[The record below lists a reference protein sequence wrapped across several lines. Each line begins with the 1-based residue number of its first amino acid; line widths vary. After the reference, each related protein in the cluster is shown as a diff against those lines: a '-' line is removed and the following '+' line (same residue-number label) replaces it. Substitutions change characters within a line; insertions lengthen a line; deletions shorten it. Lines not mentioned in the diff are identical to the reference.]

1 MYIRVYS
8 RLKIIMNFDEGI
20 KLAFQTVKSNKMRTF
35 LTTLGIVIGVMSVI
49 GMMAI
54 INALDRYMAKTLSTI
69 GGNVFWV
76 QKYPAVRMGHLDQK
90 YRLRKDLKYEHVEA
104 IKRNATLI
112 SAVSAEYYRW
122 GRTIKYKDLAT
133 NPNIMVYGG
142 DEFWADVNG
151 RNISEGRALSRM
163 DIHHRRPVVVIGA
176 DIVDKLFPFTY
187 PVGEEVKIDGIRYE
201 VIGVIEKMG
210 QFLGGSQDNM
220 VAIPYTAFTKVYGD
234 RGSIGIAVKAKNP
247 ELILEAMDQVT
258 AILRIARK
266 VPPGAEN
273 DFEVVTADSIMD
285 TLRNL
290 TGFVFIAAVIICAIS
305 LLVGGIGIMNI
316 MLVSVTER
324 TREIGIRKAVGAK
337 KRHIL
342 TQFMTEAV
350 GICLFGGLIGIL
362 MGVLIGLL
370 IARALK
376 LPPAIPLWSIFV
388 GMGFSLFVG
397 VVFGT
402 YPAMKAA
409 KLDPIEA
416 LRYE

>member
-1 MYIRVYS
+1 
-8 RLKIIMNFDEGI
+8 MNFDEGI
-20 KLAFQTVKSNKMRTF
+20 KLAFQTVMANKLRSF

-54 INALDRYMAKTLSTI
+54 INALDRYMTKTLSAI
-69 GGNVFWV
+69 GGNVFWI
-76 QKYPAVRMGHLDQK
+76 QKYPAVQMGHLDHK
-90 YRLRKDLKYEHVEA
+90 YRMRKDLKYEHAEA
-104 IKRNATLI
+104 IMRNATLVA
-112 SAVSAEYYRW
+112 AVSPEYYRW
-122 GRTIKYKDLAT
+122 GKMIKYKEQAT
-133 NPNIMVYGG
+133 NPSVMVYGG

-151 RNISEGRALSRM
+151 RNISEGRAISRM
-163 DIHHRRPVVVIGA
+163 DVQHRRSVIVLGA

-187 PVGEEVKIDGIRYE
+187 PIGEEVKIDGIRYE
-201 VIGVIEKMG
+201 VIGVIEKQG

-220 VAIPYTAFTKVYGD
+220 VTIPFSTLTKVYGD
-234 RGSIGIAVKAKNP
+234 WGSIGIAVKARNS
-247 ELILEAMDQVT
+247 EQILDAMDQVT

-266 VPPGAEN
+266 VPPGADN
-273 DFEVVTADSIMD
+273 DFEIVTADSIME
-285 TLRNL
+285 TLRSL
-290 TGFVFIAAVIICAIS
+290 TGFVFIAAVIICGIS

-324 TREIGIRKAVGAK
+324 TREIGIRKAIGAK

-350 GICLFGGLIGIL
+350 GICLFGGIIGIL
-362 MGVLIGLL
+362 LGVVIGIL
-370 IARALK
+370 IAQALK
-376 LPPAIPLWSIFV
+376 LPPVIPVWSIFV
-388 GMGFSLFVG
+388 GMGFSLVIG
-397 VVFGT
+397 VIFGT